1 LIALASVGVPS
12 VSGPAHAATRRIDR
26 HDRRTSA
33 ACPAARDD
41 ALPRESVTTRLRH
54 TMMRRKI
61 GCTLYRKPDAPMTYT
76 SLATGLLL
84 AAGRGSR
91 FDPAGLQNKLL
102 APLADGTPV
111 ARAAARNLLASVPRV
126 VAVVRPGAEALAH
139 VLNDAGCEVIFS
151 NDAER
156 GMGASLAAGVRAS
169 ADAEGWIVSLADMPW
184 IAPNTI
190 ESVARRLD
198 EGASI
203 VIPVYR
209 GQRGHPVGFGA
220 MHGSALAALD
230 GDVGAR
236 ALLASSDSTKIE
248 VDDAGVLADVD
259 TPSDLQP

>member
-1 LIALASVGVPS
+1 
-12 VSGPAHAATRRIDR
+12 
-26 HDRRTSA
+26 
-33 ACPAARDD
+33 
-41 ALPRESVTTRLRH
+41 
-54 TMMRRKI
+54 MMRRKI
-61 GCTLYRKPDAPMTYT
+61 DRTHRLKPNAPMSYT

-91 FDPAGLQNKLL
+91 FDPTGLQNKLL

-111 ARAAARNLLASVPRV
+111 ARAAAHRLLESVPRV
-126 VAVVRPGAEALAH
+126 IAVVRPGAEALAH
-139 VLNDAGCEVIFS
+139 VLNDAGCEVILS

-156 GMGASLAAGVRAS
+156 GMGASLAAGVHAS
-169 ADAEGWIVSLADMPW
+169 ANAEGWIVALADMPW
-184 IAPNTI
+184 IAPQTI

-203 VIPVYR
+203 VVPVYL

-220 MHGSALAALD
+220 VHGSALAALD

-236 ALLASSDSTKIE
+236 ALLASSDLTTID

-259 TPSDLQP
+259 APSDLRP